1 MGLADTI
8 PCLCSPTTTRSNDR
22 PHLQPTWGVIHP
34 PPQEDGA
41 YSRREKMGG
50 ALAHSATLIVGI
62 PLAFLLS
69 SLLWGI
75 AICPVISYLI
85 SRRFRR
91 HQLPWAS
98 FQALQAA
105 AVQLIILGLVFLT
118 VSINPNS
125 NWVITFATAWF
136 LLLLYSLWGA
146 VDTLMGYDFRYIFIG
161 NLIEKVSHANLTR
174 INRRNNRPENRK

>member
-1 MGLADTI
+1 MADTI
-8 PCLCSPTTTRSNDR
+8 PCWCSPTTTKSNDR
-22 PHLQPTWGVIHP
+22 PRLLPTWGVINQ
-34 PPQEDGA
+34 PPQGDGSH
-41 YSRREKMGG
+41 SRQEKLGS
-50 ALAHSATLIVGI
+50 ALAHSATLTVGV

-69 SLLWGI
+69 SLPWGI
-75 AICPVISYLI
+75 AICPVVSYLI

-125 NWVITFATAWF
+125 DWVMTFATAWF

-174 INRRNNRPENRK
+174 IDRRNNRPDHRK